1 MPQISSAKVTE
12 ALIEDP
18 NIYEFDSIYDEM
30 KEKKEAEQYG
40 FRPKEKKP

>member
-1 MPQISSAKVTE
+1 MTE

-30 KEKKEAEQYG
+30 KEKKETQQYG
-40 FRPKEKKP
+40 FKPKEKTSQKVGERWL